1 MRSKFP
7 LIVQGSK
14 QFSPSSWD
22 PKKRDNFS
30 VYGAEDIYIRTGSG
44 TVGGAWGDDYPAE
57 KDRADWVQAAP
68 PLKDDRSNVNASHSH
83 LETCLR
89 QPLPP
94 HSKQG
99 PSPLRSKCNQHDVFG
114 EDLPEC
120 KSFSFFIIGH
130 HVLKHKAGK
139 VEPKDKIF
147 LFSLS

>member
-99 PSPLRSKCNQHDVFG
+99 PSPLRANVTNMMCL
-114 EDLPEC
+114 E
-120 KSFSFFIIGH
+120 
-130 HVLKHKAGK
+130 
-139 VEPKDKIF
+139 KICQNVNGSH
-147 LFSLS
+147 SLSSATMY